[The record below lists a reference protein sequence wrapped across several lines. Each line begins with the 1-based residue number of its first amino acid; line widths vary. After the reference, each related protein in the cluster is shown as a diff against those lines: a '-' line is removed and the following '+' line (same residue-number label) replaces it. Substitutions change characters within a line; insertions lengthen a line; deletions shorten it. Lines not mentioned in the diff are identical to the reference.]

1 MNLENHKLEHIQNL
15 SLEEAH
21 INLFSDIGG
30 SEGISG
36 QAFADELKFLNDL
49 GVETINIHINSG
61 GGSVIE
67 GFSIFSAIKNSKAT
81 VNIFIEGI
89 AASMAGVIAMAGDKI
104 HMTDFSQIMI
114 HNPSGGG
121 DDENAQKALSALRD
135 SLLVI
140 LNSRSIKSESKM
152 SKIMDNETWLSPI
165 EALDMGL
172 IDEIMKTKK
181 PRKQSA
187 KAMMNIINSYIS
199 NNKNTINM
207 KEVAKHFGLTEDADE
222 NSILLAAEKVS
233 NDLVEANE
241 SLKVSNEAL
250 EVSNEK
256 NVELEAKVSEFEASA
271 KELNDKLVEETI
283 DQAIKEGSFEAD
295 KKEEL
300 VSSFE
305 NNLAG
310 LKLVIGSVKVAAPSV
325 INQLDSVAPV
335 AESKLPEDLKNLS
348 WRELDKA
355 GKLEAV
361 KNISESEWNAK
372 YVAEYGVNNPF
383 FKGE

>member
-1 MNLENHKLEHIQNL
+1 MNLKDRKLEHIQNL

-21 INLFSDIGG
+21 INLYSEIGG
-30 SEGISG
+30 EGGISG
-36 QAFADELKFLNDL
+36 QAFADEIKFLNDI

-61 GGSVIE
+61 GGSVVE

-81 VNIFIEGI
+81 VNVFIEGI

-140 LNSRSIKSESKM
+140 LNSRSIKSELKM

-207 KEVAKHFGLTEDADE
+207 KEVAKHFGLAEDASE

-233 NDLVEANE
+233 NDLVEANDK
-241 SLKVSNEAL
+241 LKVSSEELKAS
-250 EVSNEK
+250 EDKV
-256 NVELEAKVSEFEASA
+256 VELEAKVSEFEASA

-283 DQAIKEGSFEAD
+283 DKAIKEGSFEAD

-300 VSSFE
+300 INSFE
-305 NNLAG
+305 NNLDG

-325 INQLDSVAPV
+325 INQLENAAPV
-335 AESKLPEDLKNLS
+335 ADSKLPEDLKNMS
-348 WRELDKA
+348 WREADKA
-355 GKLEAV
+355 GKLENI
-361 KNISESEWNAK
+361 KKISESEWNAK